1 MGRAFEFR
9 KARKM
14 KRWSAMAK
22 AFTRIGKD
30 IVMAVKEGGPNPEAN
45 SRLRAVIQNAKSAN
59 MPKENVE
66 RAIKKATD
74 KDTAN
79 YKEQLFEGY
88 APHGIALLIETAT
101 DNNNRTVANIRSY
114 FNKCNG
120 TMGTQGSVEFMFDH
134 TCNFRIPNN
143 NIDIEEL
150 ELEFID
156 FGAEEIFADE
166 DGILIYAPFESFGA
180 IQKELES
187 RGIEILSSGFERIPQ
202 ITKKLTEAEMADV
215 EKLIEKNIIEIAPLA
230 YMRGRTLND
239 AFVILDESQNTTVEQ
254 MKMFLTRIGFN
265 STAVIT
271 GDITQIDLPRHQ
283 KSGLRHVIEVLNDV
297 EEISFSFF
305 TADDVVRHPVVA
317 RIVKAY
323 EAFDRKMEIESGKS

>member
-1 MGRAFEFR
+1 
-9 KARKM
+9 
-14 KRWSAMAK
+14 MAK

-45 SRLRAVIQNAKSAN
+45 SRLRAVMQNAKAAN

-79 YKEQLFEGY
+79 YKEVLFEGY
-88 APHGIALLIETAT
+88 APHGIAILIETAT

-134 TCNFRIPNN
+134 TCNFRIPKGNL
-143 NIDIEEL
+143 DPEEL

-156 FGAEEIFADE
+156 FGAEEVFEDE

-180 IQKELES
+180 IQKELEN
-187 RGIEILSSGFERIPQ
+187 RKIEILSSGFERIPQ
-202 ITKKLTEAEMADV
+202 VTKALSADQMAEV
-215 EKLIEKNIIEIAPLA
+215 EKLLEKIEE
-230 YMRGRTLND
+230 D
-239 AFVILDESQNTTVEQ
+239 
-254 MKMFLTRIGFN
+254 
-265 STAVIT
+265 
-271 GDITQIDLPRHQ
+271 
-283 KSGLRHVIEVLNDV
+283 
-297 EEISFSFF
+297 
-305 TADDVVRHPVVA
+305 DDVQNIYHT
-317 RIVKAY
+317 
-323 EAFDRKMEIESGKS
+323 MEEN